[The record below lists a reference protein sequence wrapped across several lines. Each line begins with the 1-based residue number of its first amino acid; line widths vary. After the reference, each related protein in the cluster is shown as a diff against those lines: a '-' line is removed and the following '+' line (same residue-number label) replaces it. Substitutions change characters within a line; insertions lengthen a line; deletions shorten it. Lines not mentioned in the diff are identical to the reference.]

1 MHTLPPDQRVT
12 RGMAS
17 LVGYTLLGGVLTSAA
32 LMSTGLVWHWA
43 SRGRVQGTSP
53 TAGTD
58 LAQIFAT
65 FFQQLAS
72 GALQP
77 RPLIYL
83 GLAVL
88 LLTPYV
94 RVAASALYFAVVE
107 RNLKYTVFTGFV
119 LAVLTFSLF
128 IR

>member
-1 MHTLPPDQRVT
+1 MLTTTDQRV

-32 LMSTGLVWHWA
+32 LMSTGLVWNWA
-43 SRGRVQGTSP
+43 SSGRVQGTSP
-53 TAGTD
+53 AAGTD

-72 GALQP
+72 GTLQP

-88 LLTPYV
+88 LLTPYL

-119 LAVLTFSLF
+119 LAVLTGSLF
-128 IR
+128 LR

>member
-1 MHTLPPDQRVT
+1 MHTTPTDHRAP

-32 LMSTGLVWHWA
+32 LMSAGLVWHWA
-43 SRGRVQGTSP
+43 SSGRIQETSP

-58 LAQIFAT
+58 VAQIFAM

-72 GALQP
+72 GAIHP
-77 RPLIYL
+77 RSLVYL

-94 RVAASALYFAVVE
+94 RVAASALYFVIVE
-107 RNLKYTVFTGFV
+107 RNVKYIVFTGFV
-119 LAVLTFSLF
+119 LAVLTYSLF
-128 IR
+128 TH

>member
-1 MHTLPPDQRVT
+1 MHTAPTDQRVT

-17 LVGYTLLGGVLTSAA
+17 LVGFTLLGGVLTSAA
-32 LMSTGLVWHWA
+32 LMSTGLLWYWA
-43 SRGRVQGTSP
+43 SSGRVQGTSP

-94 RVAASALYFAVVE
+94 RVAASALYFAGVE

-119 LAVLTFSLF
+119 LAVLTGSLF

>member
-1 MHTLPPDQRVT
+1 MHTTTDQRV

-43 SRGRVQGTSP
+43 SSGRVQGTSP
-53 TAGTD
+53 AAGTD

-65 FFQQLAS
+65 FFQQLAA
-72 GALQP
+72 GALEP

-119 LAVLTFSLF
+119 LAVLTYSLF

>member
-1 MHTLPPDQRVT
+1 
-12 RGMAS
+12 MAS

-43 SRGRVQGTSP
+43 SSGRVQGTSP
-53 TAGTD
+53 TASTD

-72 GALQP
+72 GALNP
-77 RPLIYL
+77 RQLVYF

-94 RVAASALYFAVVE
+94 RVAASAWYFAAVD
-107 RNLKYTVFTGFV
+107 RNAKYTVFTGFV
-119 LAVLTFSLF
+119 LAVLTYSLF
-128 IR
+128 LH

>member
-1 MHTLPPDQRVT
+1 MQTIPTERVT

-17 LVGYTLLGGVLTSAA
+17 LVGYILLGGVLTSAA

-43 SRGRVQGTSP
+43 TSGRVQGTSP
-53 TAGTD
+53 MAGTD

-65 FFQQLAS
+65 FLQQLAS

-77 RPLIYL
+77 HPLIYL

-107 RNLKYTVFTGFV
+107 RNVKYTVFTGFV
-119 LAVLTFSLF
+119 LAVLTYSLF

>member
-1 MHTLPPDQRVT
+1 
-12 RGMAS
+12 MAS

-32 LMSTGLVWHWA
+32 LMSTGLVWKWA
-43 SRGRVQGTSP
+43 SSGRVQGTSP
-53 TAGTD
+53 AAGTD

-72 GALQP
+72 GTLQP
-77 RPLIYL
+77 RPLSYL

-88 LLTPYV
+88 LLTPYL

-119 LAVLTFSLF
+119 LAVLTGSLF
-128 IR
+128 LR